1 MPLNPPIRDW
11 STQRVWLIG
20 ASTGIGRACAEALL
34 ARGARVAVSA
44 RASASLDAMAQQGLP
59 WVLQPLDVSDVAALQ
74 KACDDLKA
82 RWGGIDLIV
91 YAAGTYRPM
100 RAPDFDLAV
109 ARQHLAVNYDGAL
122 NTLQAVMPL
131 LLEQSRQGKG
141 GHLSLVS
148 SIAAS
153 RGLPRS
159 LAYGPTKA
167 ALTHLADTLYLDLHP
182 LGLGVSVIH
191 PGFVATPLTAQNDFH
206 MPALMSPE
214 AAAQA
219 MIAGWERGRFDIH
232 FPQRFTRF
240 LKALRWLSDG
250 LYFRFIARTT
260 GL

>member
-11 STQRVWLIG
+11 PAQRVWLVG

-34 ARGARVAVSA
+34 SRGARVAVSA
-44 RASASLDAMAQQGLP
+44 RPSASLEALAQQSPAL
-59 WVLQPLDVSDVAALQ
+59 VTLPLDVSDVAALQ
-74 KACDDLKA
+74 RACDELQS

-100 RAPDFDLAV
+100 RAPEFDLAV
-109 ARQHLAVNYDGAL
+109 AKQHLAVNYEGAL
-122 NTLQAVMPL
+122 HTLQAVMPL
-131 LLEQSRQGKG
+131 LMRQSADGTG

-182 LGLGVSVIH
+182 LGLGVSVVH

-219 MIAGWERGRFDIH
+219 MIRGWERGRFDIH

-240 LKALRWLSDG
+240 LKALRWLGDG
-250 LYFRFIARTT
+250 AYFRFIARTT